1 MMATKSFSRNHL
13 YMKTVGYG
21 LYVAAG
27 FLAFQNMN
35 FTLLAFKEA
44 GINQTLAYSAVGF
57 MAFIEAAVAIFLL
70 SPSSW
75 GEIARDL
82 REETAQSV
90 GSFSGTSRTAAAIV
104 SGILVSL
111 MVLLISV
118 VYYADFIS
126 TAEGLG
132 LSLTA
137 LGAQQYKTLLAVILV
152 FGSELSS
159 IVGYQVLRRSRES
172 EILQNEEDSRL
183 DPAAIYSRELKKHR
197 VKEAKKAARSQAF
210 NPEAR

>member
-1 MMATKSFSRNHL
+1 
-13 YMKTVGYG
+13 MKAIGYG

-27 FLAFQNMN
+27 FLAWQNMN
-35 FTLLAFKEA
+35 FTLKAFSAA
-44 GINQTLAYSAVGF
+44 GINQTLAYSAVAF

-111 MVLLISV
+111 MVVLIGV

-137 LGAQQYKTLLAVILV
+137 LGSQQYKTLLAVILV

-183 DPAAIYSRELKKHR
+183 DPAAIYSRELKRQR
-197 VKEAKKAARSQAF
+197 VKEAKKAARSQAW
-210 NPEAR
+210 NPGQGQ

>member
-1 MMATKSFSRNHL
+1 MATKSFSRNHL
-13 YMKTVGYG
+13 YMKAIGYG

-27 FLAFQNMN
+27 FLAWQNMN
-35 FTLLAFKEA
+35 FTLKAFSAA
-44 GINQTLAYSAVGF
+44 GINQTLAYSAVAF

-111 MVLLISV
+111 MVVLIGV

-137 LGAQQYKTLLAVILV
+137 LGSQQYKTLLAVILV

-183 DPAAIYSRELKKHR
+183 DPAAIYSRELKRQR
-197 VKEAKKAARSQAF
+197 VKEAKKAARSQAW
-210 NPEAR
+210 NPGQGQ